1 MCLLSCG
8 VVALNMDGV
17 LNETTNKIH
26 RHETGCSDFRTTCG
40 ATIHVAHDNLRLI
53 AIERAVTD
61 ADVTKCG
68 RCFADGSGY

>member
-1 MCLLSCG
+1 M
-8 VVALNMDGV
+8 NGV

-26 RHETGCSDFRTTCG
+26 RHESGRSDFQTTCG
-40 ATIHVAHDNLRLI
+40 ATAHVAHDHLRLI
-53 AIERAVTD
+53 SIERAVSN